1 VIRNIKPVQFWME
14 ELDVGYSGRITR
26 SMNLVIS
33 IKVAVQYFFGLVKLL
48 IILINFFVLVSN
60 DDPSLNVKQNSN
72 GNFKIQR
79 RSFYLRLIKKV
90 VSRDEQPELE
100 LVHVMGTLMVQN
112 SGTKSNIIAV
122 LFKKKV

>member
-1 VIRNIKPVQFWME
+1 M
-14 ELDVGYSGRITR
+14 ITR
-26 SMNLVIS
+26 SMNYVMS
-33 IKVAVQYFFGLVKLL
+33 IKVAVQYFFSLVKLL
-48 IILINFFVLVSN
+48 INLINLFVSVSN

-72 GNFKIQR
+72 GNYKIQR

-112 SGTKSNIIAV
+112 SGNKSNIITV
-122 LFKKKV
+122 LFKTFILI

>member
-1 VIRNIKPVQFWME
+1 
-14 ELDVGYSGRITR
+14 
-26 SMNLVIS
+26 MNYTMS
-33 IKVAVQYFFGLVKLL
+33 IKVAVQFFFSLVKLL
-48 IILINFFVLVSN
+48 ITFINLFVPVSN

-72 GNFKIQR
+72 GNYKIQR

-112 SGTKSNIIAV
+112 SGNKSNIITV
-122 LFKKKV
+122 IFKTFN

>member
-1 VIRNIKPVQFWME
+1 VIRKIKPVKFWME
-14 ELDVGYSGRITR
+14 ELDVWYSSGITH
-26 SMNLVIS
+26 SMNLVIT

-48 IILINFFVLVSN
+48 IILNFFILVSN

>member
-1 VIRNIKPVQFWME
+1 
-14 ELDVGYSGRITR
+14 
-26 SMNLVIS
+26 MNYAMS
-33 IKVAVQYFFGLVKLL
+33 IKVAVQYFFSLVKLF
-48 IILINFFVLVSN
+48 ITLINLFVSVPN

-72 GNFKIQR
+72 ENYKIQR

-112 SGTKSNIIAV
+112 SGNKSNIITV
-122 LFKKKV
+122 LFKIFNLI

>member
-1 VIRNIKPVQFWME
+1 M
-14 ELDVGYSGRITR
+14 
-26 SMNLVIS
+26 S
-33 IKVAVQYFFGLVKLL
+33 IKVAVQYFFSLVKLL
-48 IILINFFVLVSN
+48 INLINLFVSVSN

-72 GNFKIQR
+72 GNYKIQR

-112 SGTKSNIIAV
+112 SGNKSNIITV
-122 LFKKKV
+122 LFKTFILI

>member
-1 VIRNIKPVQFWME
+1 M
-14 ELDVGYSGRITR
+14 
-26 SMNLVIS
+26 S
-33 IKVAVQYFFGLVKLL
+33 IKVAVQFFFSLVKLL
-48 IILINFFVLVSN
+48 ITFINLFVPVSN

-72 GNFKIQR
+72 GNYKIQR

-112 SGTKSNIIAV
+112 SGNKSNIITV
-122 LFKKKV
+122 IFKTFN